1 MSLYHKV
8 RVTEEQFEVV
18 LTELRAR
25 GLQFSAPAWC
35 RRQMEEDYKK
45 SGFTHVDLSTSGQFF
60 GWTDASNPK
69 EVISFE
75 DFMDRLDAGLSPL
88 RAFRKCHAYSG
99 TFYNAPRQ
107 EVVVPSSPV
116 QEQAQAILN
125 ARGERNDN
133 TLKHAQEEQVE
144 RKSQSHKL

>member
-1 MSLYHKV
+1 MSLDYKV

-25 GLQFSAPAWC
+25 GSHFCAAPWS
-35 RRQMEEDYKK
+35 RKQMEEDYKK
-45 SGFTHVDLSTSGQFF
+45 SGFTHIDFSTSGLFF
-60 GWTDASNPK
+60 EWTDASSPK

-75 DFMDRLDAGLSPL
+75 DFMDRLDADISSLRPL
-88 RAFRKCHAYSG
+88 RKCHTYSG

-133 TLKHAQEEQVE
+133 TLKNAQEEQEE
-144 RKSQSHKL
+144 RKYQSLKL